1 MIFIWQ
7 NWPSEV
13 DLQSVLKEGTRVEY
27 LSDIDI
33 TIFDSPGF
41 SEVGAYDGTVYV
53 RVVAV
58 NIEDVTIDEMTSM
71 VESLM
76 PVLADD
82 T

>member
-41 SEVGAYDGTVYV
+41 SEVGAYDGTV
-53 RVVAV
+53 
-58 NIEDVTIDEMTSM
+58 
-71 VESLM
+71 
-76 PVLADD
+76 
-82 T
+82 